1 MHDCLKTKEQLV
13 DLVFDELDQETRRR
27 VLLEL
32 ESCDDCQAHYQSMV
46 ETLSVVDRAV
56 EMAMPDER
64 YWPGYEARLRTRM
77 QQERPNLIQRLAEWL
92 GGFRILALKPLPLA
106 AGLALALLMI
116 GWWWNW
122 QRLNPATPSPLSPVV
137 ATKSP
142 TPKVE
147 TGAAD
152 TDVAVGI
159 SKNDKAGRPKTR
171 KQDGKPLVPREERR
185 EEIIASN
192 ADPAVSDQPLIA
204 NSIFTPDAIRHF
216 EKSQLLLRSFR
227 NTKNGSA
234 AIDLTYEKELSQRL
248 LYQNIL
254 LRREAE
260 LKGNLPAEETLSD
273 LEPFLLDIA
282 NLPDKP
288 SPDELSDI
296 KERLQRKEMIAALQ
310 VYSGSLPIFQNQ

>member
-64 YWPGYEARLRTRM
+64 YWHGYEARLRTRM
-77 QQERPNLIQRLAEWL
+77 QQERPNLIQRLAKWL
-92 GGFRILALKPLPLA
+92 GGFRILAFKPLPLA

-122 QRLNPATPSPLSPVV
+122 QRLNPATTSPLSPVV
-137 ATKSP
+137 ATKTS

-147 TGAAD
+147 TGAVE
-152 TDVAVGI
+152 TNVAVGI
-159 SKNDKAGRPKTR
+159 SKNGRAGHPKTR
-171 KQDGKPLVPREERR
+171 KQYGKPLVPREERR

-227 NTKNGSA
+227 NTTNGTA
-234 AIDLTYEKELSQRL
+234 DLTYEKELSQRL

-260 LKGNLPAEETLSD
+260 LKGNLPAEETLND

-310 VYSGSLPIFQNQ
+310 VYSGSLPTYQNQ